1 LLDEPQSVG
10 GYQGI
15 LYDADEDVYYG
26 ATESRK
32 DGQAAGY

>member
-1 LLDEPQSVG
+1 MKDHEFG
-10 GYQGI
+10 
-15 LYDADEDVYYG
+15 VYRG